1 MDREQFIRL
10 LDVENHQLRDEVARL
25 SKLARERSYHAR
37 RVRLALDDALL
48 LATWLVA
55 VFWAAGIIPS
65 RRYARVKG
73 ITQNRWQNALALLR
87 MARVAVGHRR
97 WATDSLADIERRLV
111 AARDRA
117 IENPD
122 SFWARLPRHGR
133 R

>member
-1 MDREQFIRL
+1 MQAQQIIRL

-25 SKLARERSYHAR
+25 AKIARERSYHAR
-37 RVRLALDDALL
+37 RVRLAYDDAMLL
-48 LATWLVA
+48 A